1 MEDFRLLNLKEV
13 AAMIGI
19 GYTTARRWRLLGKL
33 PRPRLII
40 AQRCYWSYIDVERW
54 TRERPL
60 APIVAHDERNT
71 ENR

>member
-13 AAMIGI
+13 AAILGI
-19 GYTTARRWRLLGKL
+19 GYTTARRWRVQGKL
-33 PRPRLII
+33 PRPRLIV
-40 AQRCYWSYIDVERW
+40 AQRCYWSQMDIIRW
-54 TRERPL
+54 EAARPL